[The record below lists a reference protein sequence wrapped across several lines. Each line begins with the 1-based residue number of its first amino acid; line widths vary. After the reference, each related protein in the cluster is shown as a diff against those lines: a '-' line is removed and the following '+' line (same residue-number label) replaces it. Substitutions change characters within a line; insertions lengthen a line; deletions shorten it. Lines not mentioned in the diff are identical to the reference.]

1 MHPLAKLYDKLRAAP
16 CILQRYHLWYDKL
29 RAAPC
34 HAITW
39 YDKGLGGGSGLGES
53 GGGRGGD
60 GDGDGSEG
68 LGGGGEGEGEGDE
81 SGGGGG
87 ASGRLLMMASPRLSP
102 VKSVGPLVGPFASTP
117 CSPVR

>member
-1 MHPLAKLYDKLRAAP
+1 MHPLAKLYDKLP
-16 CILQRYHLWYDKL
+16 

-60 GDGDGSEG
+60 GDGSEG
-68 LGGGGEGEGEGDE
+68 LGGGGDGEGEGDE

-87 ASGRLLMMASPRLSP
+87 ASGRLLMMALPRLSP
-102 VKSVGPLVGPFASTP
+102 VKSVGPLVERSVPPRAR
-117 CSPVR
+117 PVR